1 MSDKQ
6 KRFKYIMVI
15 IAVVGVL
22 GTVIPNLLDTSY
34 EAAEKAV
41 ICLSFLIGVP
51 LVVSIVYWIG
61 KKILKG

>member
-1 MSDKQ
+1 MSDRQ

-15 IAVVGVL
+15 IAIVGVL

-34 EAAEKAV
+34 AAAEKTV

-51 LVVSIVYWIG
+51 LIVSIVYWIG
-61 KKILKG
+61 KKIMKG

>member
-1 MSDKQ
+1 
-6 KRFKYIMVI
+6 MVI

-34 EAAEKAV
+34 AAAEKAV

>member
-1 MSDKQ
+1 MSERQ

-15 IAVVGVL
+15 IAIVGVL

-34 EAAEKAV
+34 AAAEKAV

-61 KKILKG
+61 KKIMKG